1 MKPHTLSRSQSTRV
15 ELRELVKLAA
25 PIAIAQA
32 GAAMMGIVD
41 TLVVGRAGA
50 VALAS
55 VGLASAVF
63 FWFFCLGIGVMLG
76 VDPMISQAL
85 GAQDPIR
92 ARRLY
97 WLGNRLAVWI
107 GLAVSLPILVVPFFL
122 GRFGVEEQLV
132 SEAQNYLWW
141 RIPSVI
147 PMLWFM
153 IGRAYLQGLKRPG
166 SLVVAT
172 VLANVA
178 NYYLNVLFVFGG
190 AEGPAWTGPLRSI
203 PALGA
208 SGAAIATVLCT
219 LLQMGIVALAIRH
232 HRPANLPRDVIAGS
246 PQDLRTALRVG
257 LPVGLHMF
265 VEVGVFSVAGI
276 LAASMG
282 AAAAGAHQ
290 VAIMLA
296 SFTFCVAVGIGN
308 AGSVR
313 VGHAVGAGDTPGA
326 RRAGFVAIGTGAAFM
341 GLCGLV
347 LVLFPGQVVG
357 LVSSDPEV
365 FGVAVGLMG
374 VAAAF
379 QISDGIQ
386 GVGAGVLR
394 GAGDSHFTFR
404 ANVVGHWLVGAP
416 LAVLLAWP
424 AGMGVT
430 GLWWGLSAGLTVVAV
445 AVLWRFAR
453 LSRQTI
459 RPLEEQREPVES
471 PTTGAVGETA

>member
-1 MKPHTLSRSQSTRV
+1 MTPQTRSQSTRV
-15 ELRELVKLAA
+15 ELRELIKLAA

-55 VGLASAVF
+55 VGLASSVF

-76 VDPMISQAL
+76 MDPMISQAL
-85 GAQDPIR
+85 GAKDPIR

-97 WLGNRLAVWI
+97 WLGNRLAVGI
-107 GLAVSLPILVVPFFL
+107 GLVVSLPILVVPFFL
-122 GRFGVEEQLV
+122 ESLGIEHQLV
-132 SEAQNYLWW
+132 AEARNYLWW
-141 RIPSVI
+141 RIPSVV

-153 IGRAYLQGLKRPG
+153 IGRAYLQGLKRPAA
-166 SLVVAT
+166 LVVAT
-172 VLANVA
+172 VVANVA
-178 NYYLNVLFVFGG
+178 NYFLNVLFVFGG
-190 AEGPAWTGPLRSI
+190 ADQPAWTGLQGI

-208 SGAAIATVLCT
+208 SGAAIASVLCT
-219 LLQMGIVALAIRH
+219 LLQLGIVALAVRY

-246 PQDLRTALRVG
+246 PQDTRTALRVG

-326 RRAGFVAIGTGAAFM
+326 RRAGFVAIGTGAGFM

-347 LVLFPGQVVG
+347 LVLFPAQVVG

-379 QISDGIQ
+379 QISDGVQ

-404 ANVVGHWLVGAP
+404 ANLVGHWLVGAP
-416 LAVLLAWP
+416 LALLLAWP

-459 RPLEEQREPVES
+459 RPLAEQRDPVET
-471 PTTGAVGETA
+471 PTAGALGETA